1 MFLWVGH
8 CFFKVAC
15 FIEVSSKF
23 MQEKTALFMFLAL
36 IADQPYAFFTSIRV
50 NYARVNFFCV
60 KECTA

>member
-1 MFLWVGH
+1 
-8 CFFKVAC
+8 
-15 FIEVSSKF
+15 

-36 IADQPYAFFTSIRV
+36 IDDQPYAFFTSIRV